1 MKDKTFQGAF
11 ELLTTPKEYLLCG
24 VILSLLLA
32 LNLYLEYLNYQK
44 LDFSKP
50 TSLNAQ
56 ILLQYPK
63 TKDQKTYFVLKLQ
76 SKGMIF
82 YATIKEPLKNLQ
94 YRYAQFF
101 GKIKPC
107 SFLESLKSCFFQT
120 YSFSLTRKQDF
131 KSHVR
136 RFIDSAHSSALVGN
150 LYRALFIGDS
160 LNKDL
165 RDRANALGIN
175 HLLAISGFHL
185 GILSASVYFLFSL
198 FYTPLQKRY
207 FPYRNAFYDIGVL
220 VWVFLLGYL
229 LLLDFLPSFFRAF
242 LMGLLG
248 FLACFFGVRLLSFKL
263 LILAC
268 CIAIALLPKLLFSV
282 GFLLSVC
289 GVWYI
294 FLFLKHTQ
302 AFFKTS
308 SFLVRS
314 FQIISLSVL
323 VFLNMLI
330 IAHAFFPMFSPYQLF
345 SIPLGLIF
353 IVFFPLSLFL
363 HAVGLGSLLDSILN
377 MPLTIPTISVFSPL
391 WLLGVHLFLTI
402 LSVRFFKVYLSM
414 NVLSAGFF
422 LYCCY
427 QYIIMP
433 SLMPSLIVG

>member
-11 ELLTTPKEYLLCG
+11 ELLTTPKEYLVCG
-24 VILSLLLA
+24 VFLSLLLA

-82 YATIKEPLKNLQ
+82 YTTIKEPLKNLQ
-94 YRYAQFF
+94 YRHAQFF
-101 GKIKPC
+101 GKIKAC
-107 SFLESLKSCFFQT
+107 SFLESLRSCFFQT

-136 RFIDSAHSSALVGN
+136 HSIDSAHSSALVGN

-185 GILSASVYFLFSL
+185 GILSVSVYFLFSL

-263 LILAC
+263 LVLAC

-302 AFFKTS
+302 IFFKDS
-308 SFLVRS
+308 SFWMRS
-314 FQIISLSVL
+314 FQAIALSVL

-330 IAHAFFPMFSPYQLF
+330 VAHAFFPMFSPYQLF

-363 HAVGLGSLLDSILN
+363 HAVGLGSLLDRLLN
-377 MPLTIPTISVFSPL
+377 MPLTIPTISIPSPL
-391 WLLGVHLFLTI
+391 WLLGVHLLLTI
-402 LSVRFFKVYLSM
+402 LSARFFKVYLSM

-433 SLMPSLIVG
+433 SLIVG

>member
-1 MKDKTFQGAF
+1 M
-11 ELLTTPKEYLLCG
+11 LSTPKEYLWCG
-24 VILSLLLA
+24 VVLSLLLA
-32 LNLYLEYLNYQK
+32 INLYLEYLNYQK

-76 SKGMIF
+76 SKNMIF
-82 YATIKEPLKNLQ
+82 YTTIKEPLKNLQ
-94 YRYAQFF
+94 YRHAQFF
-101 GKIKPC
+101 GKIKSC

-131 KSHVR
+131 KSRLRH
-136 RFIDSAHSSALVGN
+136 FIDSAHSNALVGN

-165 RDRANALGIN
+165 RDKANALGIN

-185 GILSASVYFLFSL
+185 GILSVSVYFLFSL
-198 FYTPLQKRY
+198 FYIPLQKRY

-302 AFFKTS
+302 IFFKTS
-308 SFLVRS
+308 SFLRRS
-314 FQIISLSVL
+314 FQAISLSVL

-363 HAVGLGSLLDSILN
+363 HAVGLGSLLDHILS
-377 MPLTIPTISVFSPL
+377 MPLTIPTISISSPL

-402 LSVRFFKVYLSM
+402 LSARSFKVYLSM
-414 NVLSAGFF
+414 NVLSMGFF

-433 SLMPSLIVG
+433 SLIVG

>member
-1 MKDKTFQGAF
+1 M
-11 ELLTTPKEYLLCG
+11 
-24 VILSLLLA
+24 LA
-32 LNLYLEYLNYQK
+32 INLYLEYLNYQK

-50 TSLNAQ
+50 TSLSAQ

-82 YATIKEPLKNLQ
+82 YSTIKEPLKNLQ
-94 YRYAQFF
+94 YRHAQFF
-101 GKIKPC
+101 GKIKSC

-120 YSFSLTRKQDF
+120 YSFSLTRKHNF

-136 RFIDSAHSSALVGN
+136 HFIDSAHSNALVGN

-185 GILSASVYFLFSL
+185 GILSASMYFLFSL

-248 FLACFFGVRLLSFKL
+248 FLACFFGIKLLSFKL

-268 CIAIALLPKLLFSV
+268 CIAMALLPKLLFSV
-282 GFLLSVC
+282 GFSLSVC

-302 AFFKTS
+302 IFFKDS
-308 SFLVRS
+308 SFWMRS
-314 FQIISLSVL
+314 FQAISLSAL
-323 VFLNMLI
+323 IFLNMLI

-363 HAVGLGSLLDSILN
+363 HAVGLGALLDRLLS
-377 MPLTIPTISVFSPL
+377 MPLTIPTISIPSPL
-391 WLLGVHLFLTI
+391 WLLGAHLFLTI
-402 LSVRFFKVYLSM
+402 LSARFFKVYLSM

-433 SLMPSLIVG
+433 SLIVG

>member
-11 ELLTTPKEYLLCG
+11 ELLATPKEYLWCG
-24 VILSLLLA
+24 VFLSLLLA
-32 LNLYLEYLNYQK
+32 INLYLEYLNYQK

-50 TSLNAQ
+50 MSLNAQ

-82 YATIKEPLKNLQ
+82 YTTIKEPLKNLQ
-94 YRYAQFF
+94 YRHAQFF
-101 GKIKPC
+101 GRIRSC

-136 RFIDSAHSSALVGN
+136 HFIDSVHSNALVGN

-185 GILSASVYFLFSL
+185 GILSMSVYFLFSL

-302 AFFKTS
+302 IFFKNS
-308 SFLVRS
+308 SFLRRS
-314 FQIISLSVL
+314 FQVISLSAL

-330 IAHAFFPMFSPYQLF
+330 VAHAFFPMFSPYQLF

-363 HAVGLGSLLDSILN
+363 HAVGLGSLLDHILS
-377 MPLTIPTISVFSPL
+377 MPLTIPTISIPSPL

-402 LSVRFFKVYLSM
+402 LSARFFKVYLSM

-433 SLMPSLIVG
+433 SLIVG

>member
-11 ELLTTPKEYLLCG
+11 ELLSTPKEYLWCG
-24 VILSLLLA
+24 VFLSLLLA
-32 LNLYLEYLNYQK
+32 INLYLEYLNYQK

-82 YATIKEPLKNLQ
+82 YTTIKEPLKNLQ
-94 YRYAQFF
+94 YRHAQFF
-101 GKIKPC
+101 GKIKSC

-120 YSFSLTRKQDF
+120 YSFSLTRKHNF

-136 RFIDSAHSSALVGN
+136 HFIDSVHSNALVGN

-248 FLACFFGVRLLSFKL
+248 FLACFFGVRILSFKL
-263 LILAC
+263 LVLAC

-302 AFFKTS
+302 IFFKDS
-308 SFLVRS
+308 SFLKRF
-314 FQIISLSVL
+314 FQAIALSVL

-330 IAHAFFPMFSPYQLF
+330 IVHAFFPMFSPYQLF

-353 IVFFPLSLFL
+353 IVFFPLSLLL
-363 HAVGLGSLLDSILN
+363 HAVGLGSLLDHLLS
-377 MPLTIPTISVFSPL
+377 MPLTIPTISIPSPL
-391 WLLGVHLFLTI
+391 WLLGAHLCLTI
-402 LSVRFFKVYLSM
+402 LSARFFKVYLSM

-427 QYIIMP
+427 QYTI
-433 SLMPSLIVG
+433 MPSLIVG

>member
-11 ELLTTPKEYLLCG
+11 ELLSTPKEYLLCG
-24 VILSLLLA
+24 VVLSLLLA
-32 LNLYLEYLNYQK
+32 INLYLEYLNYQK

-82 YATIKEPLKNLQ
+82 YTTIKEPLKNLQ
-94 YRYAQFF
+94 YRHAQFF
-101 GKIKPC
+101 GRIKSC

-136 RFIDSAHSSALVGN
+136 HFIDSAHSNALVGN

-263 LILAC
+263 LVLAC
-268 CIAIALLPKLLFSV
+268 GIAIALLPKLLFSV

-308 SFLVRS
+308 SFLARS
-314 FQIISLSVL
+314 LQVISLSAL

-363 HAVGLGSLLDSILN
+363 HAVGLGSLLDHFLS
-377 MPLTIPTISVFSPL
+377 MSLTIPTISVSSPL

-402 LSVRFFKVYLSM
+402 LSARFFKVYLSM
-414 NVLSAGFF
+414 NVLSVGFF

-433 SLMPSLIVG
+433 SLIVG

>member
-1 MKDKTFQGAF
+1 MKGKTFQGAF
-11 ELLTTPKEYLLCG
+11 ELLATPKEYLWCG
-24 VILSLLLA
+24 VFLSLLLA
-32 LNLYLEYLNYQK
+32 INLYLEYLNYQK

-82 YATIKEPLKNLQ
+82 YTTIKEPLKNLQ
-94 YRYAQFF
+94 YRHAQFF
-101 GKIKPC
+101 GKIKSC

-131 KSHVR
+131 KSHLR
-136 RFIDSAHSSALVGN
+136 HFIDSAHENALVGN

-248 FLACFFGVRLLSFKL
+248 FLACFFGVRILSFKL
-263 LILAC
+263 LVLAC

-302 AFFKTS
+302 IFFKDS
-308 SFLVRS
+308 SFLMRS
-314 FQIISLSVL
+314 FQAIALSVL
-323 VFLNMLI
+323 VFFNMLI

-363 HAVGLGSLLDSILN
+363 HAVGLGSLLDHFLS
-377 MPLTIPTISVFSPL
+377 MPLTIPTISVSSPL
-391 WLLGVHLFLTI
+391 WLLGAHLFLTI
-402 LSVRFFKVYLSM
+402 LSARFFKVYLSM

-433 SLMPSLIVG
+433 SSIVG

>member
-11 ELLTTPKEYLLCG
+11 ELLTTPKEYLVCG
-24 VILSLLLA
+24 VFLSLLLA
-32 LNLYLEYLNYQK
+32 INLYLEYLNYQK

-82 YATIKEPLKNLQ
+82 YTTIKEPLKNLQ
-94 YRYAQFF
+94 YRHAQFF
-101 GKIKPC
+101 GRIKSC

-131 KSHVR
+131 KSHAR
-136 RFIDSAHSSALVGN
+136 HFIDSAHSSALVGN

-308 SFLVRS
+308 SFLARS
-314 FQIISLSVL
+314 FQAISLSVL

-363 HAVGLGSLLDSILN
+363 HAVGLGSLLDHILS
-377 MPLTIPTISVFSPL
+377 MPLTIPTISVPSPL

-402 LSVRFFKVYLSM
+402 LSARFFKVYLSM

-433 SLMPSLIVG
+433 SLIVG

>member
-24 VILSLLLA
+24 VFLSLLLA
-32 LNLYLEYLNYQK
+32 INLYLEYLNYQK

-76 SKGMIF
+76 SKNMIF
-82 YATIKEPLKNLQ
+82 YTTIKEPLKNLQ
-94 YRYAQFF
+94 YRHAQFF
-101 GKIKPC
+101 GKIKSC

-136 RFIDSAHSSALVGN
+136 HFIDSAHSSALVGN

-185 GILSASVYFLFSL
+185 GILSTSVYFLFSL

-308 SFLVRS
+308 SFLARS
-314 FQIISLSVL
+314 FQAISLSTL

-330 IAHAFFPMFSPYQLF
+330 IVHAFFPMFSPYQLF

-353 IVFFPLSLFL
+353 VVFFPLSLFL

-391 WLLGVHLFLTI
+391 WLLWAHLFLTI
-402 LSVRFFKVYLSM
+402 LSARFFKVYLSM
-414 NVLSAGFF
+414 NVLSTGFF

-433 SLMPSLIVG
+433 GSIVG

>member
-24 VILSLLLA
+24 VILSLLLI

-229 LLLDFLPSFFRAF
+229 LLLNFLPSFFRAF

-314 FQIISLSVL
+314 FQVISLSAL

-353 IVFFPLSLFL
+353 VVFFPLSLFL

-391 WLLGVHLFLTI
+391 WLLGAHLFLTI
-402 LSVRFFKVYLSM
+402 LSARFFKVYLSM

-433 SLMPSLIVG
+433 SLIVG

>member
-11 ELLTTPKEYLLCG
+11 ELLSTPKEYLWCG
-24 VILSLLLA
+24 VFLSLLLA
-32 LNLYLEYLNYQK
+32 INLYLEYLNYQK

-82 YATIKEPLKNLQ
+82 YTTIKEPLKNLQ
-94 YRYAQFF
+94 YRHAQFF
-101 GKIKPC
+101 GRIKSC

-136 RFIDSAHSSALVGN
+136 HFIDSAHSNALVGN

-248 FLACFFGVRLLSFKL
+248 FLACFFGVRILSFKL
-263 LILAC
+263 LVLAC

-302 AFFKTS
+302 IFFKNS
-308 SFLVRS
+308 SFLARS
-314 FQIISLSVL
+314 FQAISLSAL

-363 HAVGLGSLLDSILN
+363 HAVGLGSLLDDILS
-377 MPLTIPTISVFSPL
+377 MPLTIPTISVPSPL
-391 WLLGVHLFLTI
+391 WLLGAHLFLTI
-402 LSVRFFKVYLSM
+402 LSARFFKVYLSM

-433 SLMPSLIVG
+433 SLIVG

>member
-11 ELLTTPKEYLLCG
+11 EFLTTPKEYLWCG
-24 VILSLLLA
+24 IILSLLLA

-82 YATIKEPLKNLQ
+82 YTTIKEPLKNLQ
-94 YRYAQFF
+94 YRHAQFF
-101 GKIKPC
+101 GKIKSC

-131 KSHVR
+131 KSHAR
-136 RFIDSAHSSALVGN
+136 HFIDSAHSNALVGN

-302 AFFKTS
+302 IFFKTS
-308 SFLVRS
+308 SFLMRS
-314 FQIISLSVL
+314 FQAISLSAL

-330 IAHAFFPMFSPYQLF
+330 VAHAFFPMFSPYQLF

-363 HAVGLGSLLDSILN
+363 HAVGLGSLLDRLLN
-377 MPLTIPTISVFSPL
+377 MPLTIPTISIPSPL
-391 WLLGVHLFLTI
+391 WLLGAHLFLTI
-402 LSVRFFKVYLSM
+402 LSTRFFKVYLSM

-433 SLMPSLIVG
+433 SLIVG

>member
-11 ELLTTPKEYLLCG
+11 ELLSTPKEYLWCG
-24 VILSLLLA
+24 VVLSLLLA
-32 LNLYLEYLNYQK
+32 INLYLEYLNHQK

-82 YATIKEPLKNLQ
+82 YTTIKEPLKNLQ

-136 RFIDSAHSSALVGN
+136 HFIDSAHSNALVGN

-185 GILSASVYFLFSL
+185 GILSVSVYFLFSL

-302 AFFKTS
+302 IFFKTS
-308 SFLVRS
+308 SFLRRS
-314 FQIISLSVL
+314 FQAISLSAL

-363 HAVGLGSLLDSILN
+363 HAVGLGSLLDDILS
-377 MPLTIPTISVFSPL
+377 MPLTIPTISVPSPL
-391 WLLGVHLFLTI
+391 WLLGAHLFLTI
-402 LSVRFFKVYLSM
+402 LSARFFKVYLSM
-414 NVLSAGFF
+414 NVLSTGFF

-433 SLMPSLIVG
+433 SLIVG

>member
-11 ELLTTPKEYLLCG
+11 ELLTTPKEYLWCG
-24 VILSLLLA
+24 VFLSLLLA
-32 LNLYLEYLNYQK
+32 INLYLEYLNYQK

-63 TKDQKTYFVLKLQ
+63 IKDQKTYFVLKLQ

-82 YATIKEPLKNLQ
+82 YTTIKEPLKDLQ
-94 YRYAQFF
+94 YRHAQFF
-101 GKIKPC
+101 GKIKSC
-107 SFLESLKSCFFQT
+107 SFSESLKSCFFQT

-131 KSHVR
+131 KSHLR
-136 RFIDSAHSSALVGN
+136 HFIDSAHSSALVGN

-185 GILSASVYFLFSL
+185 GILSVSMYFLFSL

-302 AFFKTS
+302 IFFKDS
-308 SFLVRS
+308 SFLKRF
-314 FQIISLSVL
+314 FQAIALSVL

-363 HAVGLGSLLDSILN
+363 HAVGLGSLLDDILS
-377 MPLTIPTISVFSPL
+377 MPLTIPTISVPSPL

-402 LSVRFFKVYLSM
+402 LSARSFKVYLSM

-433 SLMPSLIVG
+433 SLIVG

>member
-1 MKDKTFQGAF
+1 MKDKTFKGAF
-11 ELLTTPKEYLLCG
+11 ELLTTPKEYLWCG
-24 VILSLLLA
+24 VILSLLLS

-56 ILLQYPK
+56 ILLQYSK

-76 SKGMIF
+76 SKGMFF
-82 YATIKEPLKNLQ
+82 YTTIREPLKNLQ
-94 YRYAQFF
+94 YRHAQFF
-101 GKIKPC
+101 GRIKPC
-107 SFLESLKSCFFQT
+107 PFLESLKSCFFQT

-131 KSHVR
+131 KSHLR
-136 RFIDSAHSSALVGN
+136 HFIDSAHSNALAGN

-165 RDRANALGIN
+165 RDRANALGVN

-185 GILSASVYFLFSL
+185 GILSMSVYFLFSL

-248 FLACFFGVRLLSFKL
+248 FLACFFGVRILSFKL

-308 SFLVRS
+308 SFLMRS
-314 FQIISLSVL
+314 FQAISLSAL

-330 IAHAFFPMFSPYQLF
+330 IVHAFFPMFSPYQLF
-345 SIPLGLIF
+345 SIPLGLMF

-363 HAVGLGSLLDSILN
+363 HAVGLGSLLDRILN
-377 MPLTIPTISVFSPL
+377 MPLAIPTIFVSSSL

-402 LSVRFFKVYLSM
+402 LSARFFKVYLSM
-414 NVLSAGFF
+414 NVLSMGFF

-433 SLMPSLIVG
+433 GLIVG

>member
-11 ELLTTPKEYLLCG
+11 ELLTTPKEYLVCG
-24 VILSLLLA
+24 VFLSLLLA
-32 LNLYLEYLNYQK
+32 INLYLEYLNYQK
-44 LDFSKP
+44 IDFSKP

-82 YATIKEPLKNLQ
+82 YSTIKEPLKNLQ

-314 FQIISLSVL
+314 FQVISLSVL

-353 IVFFPLSLFL
+353 VVFFPLSLFL

-391 WLLGVHLFLTI
+391 WLLGAHLFLTI
-402 LSVRFFKVYLSM
+402 LSARFFKVYLSM

-433 SLMPSLIVG
+433 SSIVG

>member
-24 VILSLLLA
+24 VILSLLLV

-82 YATIKEPLKNLQ
+82 YTTIKEPLKNLQ
-94 YRYAQFF
+94 YRHAQFF
-101 GKIKPC
+101 GRIKSC

-120 YSFSLTRKQDF
+120 YSFSLTRKHNF

-136 RFIDSAHSSALVGN
+136 HFIDSAHSSALVGN

-165 RDRANALGIN
+165 RDKANALGIN

-185 GILSASVYFLFSL
+185 GILSVSVYFLFSL

-302 AFFKTS
+302 IFFKTS
-308 SFLVRS
+308 SFLRRS
-314 FQIISLSVL
+314 FQAISLSAL

-363 HAVGLGSLLDSILN
+363 HAVGLGSLLDHILS
-377 MPLTIPTISVFSPL
+377 MPLTIPTISVSSPL
-391 WLLGVHLFLTI
+391 WLLGAHLFLTI
-402 LSVRFFKVYLSM
+402 LSARFFKVYLSM

-433 SLMPSLIVG
+433 IIVG

>member
-11 ELLTTPKEYLLCG
+11 ELLETPKEYLLCG

-82 YATIKEPLKNLQ
+82 YSTIKEPLKNLQ

-136 RFIDSAHSSALVGN
+136 HFIDSAHSSALAGN

-165 RDRANALGIN
+165 RDKANALGIN

-185 GILSASVYFLFSL
+185 GILSASMYFLFSL

-294 FLFLKHTQ
+294 FLFLKRTQ

-308 SFLVRS
+308 SFLMRS
-314 FQIISLSVL
+314 FQVISLSVL

-330 IAHAFFPMFSPYQLF
+330 IAHAFFPMFSPCQLF

-363 HAVGLGSLLDSILN
+363 HVVGLGSLLDPILN
-377 MPLTIPTISVFSPL
+377 MPLTIPTISISSPL

-402 LSVRFFKVYLSM
+402 LSARFFKVYLSM

-433 SLMPSLIVG
+433 SLIVG

>member
-11 ELLTTPKEYLLCG
+11 ELLATPKEYLWCG
-24 VILSLLLA
+24 VFLSLLLA
-32 LNLYLEYLNYQK
+32 INLYLEYLNYQK

-50 TSLNAQ
+50 TSLSAQ

-82 YATIKEPLKNLQ
+82 YTTIKEPLKNLQ

-120 YSFSLTRKQDF
+120 YSFSLTRKHNF
-131 KSHVR
+131 KSHAR
-136 RFIDSAHSSALVGN
+136 HFIDSVHSNALVGN

-185 GILSASVYFLFSL
+185 GILSVSVYFLFSL

-263 LILAC
+263 LVLAC
-268 CIAIALLPKLLFSV
+268 GIAIALLPKLLFSV

-302 AFFKTS
+302 IFFKNS
-308 SFLVRS
+308 SFLRRS
-314 FQIISLSVL
+314 FQAISLSVL

-330 IAHAFFPMFSPYQLF
+330 VAHAFFPMFSPYQLF

-363 HAVGLGSLLDSILN
+363 HAVGLGSLLDPILN
-377 MPLTIPTISVFSPL
+377 MPLTIPTISVPSPL
-391 WLLGVHLFLTI
+391 WLLGAHLFLTI
-402 LSVRFFKVYLSM
+402 LSARFFKVYLSM

-433 SLMPSLIVG
+433 SLIVG

>member
-11 ELLTTPKEYLLCG
+11 ELLATPKEYLLCG
-24 VILSLLLA
+24 VFLSLLLA

-82 YATIKEPLKNLQ
+82 YTTIKEPLKNLQ

-314 FQIISLSVL
+314 FQAVSLSVL

-363 HAVGLGSLLDSILN
+363 HVVGLGSLLDSILN
-377 MPLTIPTISVFSPL
+377 MPLTIPTIFVSSPL
-391 WLLGVHLFLTI
+391 WLLVAHLFLTI
-402 LSVRFFKVYLSM
+402 LSARFFKVYLSM

-433 SLMPSLIVG
+433 SLIIG

>member
-1 MKDKTFQGAF
+1 MKDKTFKGAF
-11 ELLTTPKEYLLCG
+11 ELLTTPKEYLWCG
-24 VILSLLLA
+24 VILSLLLS

-82 YATIKEPLKNLQ
+82 YTTIKEPLKNLQ

-101 GKIKPC
+101 GRIKPC

-131 KSHVR
+131 KSHLR
-136 RFIDSAHSSALVGN
+136 HFIDSAHSNALASN

-185 GILSASVYFLFSL
+185 GILSMSVYFLFSL

-248 FLACFFGVRLLSFKL
+248 FLACFFGVRILSFKL

-268 CIAIALLPKLLFSV
+268 GIAIALLPKLLFSV

-302 AFFKTS
+302 AFFKAS
-308 SFLVRS
+308 SFLMRF
-314 FQIISLSVL
+314 FQVISLSAL

-363 HAVGLGSLLDSILN
+363 HAVGLGSLLDHLLN
-377 MPLTIPTISVFSPL
+377 MPLAIPTISVYSPL
-391 WLLGVHLFLTI
+391 WLLGAHLFLTI
-402 LSVRFFKVYLSM
+402 LSARFFKVYLSM
-414 NVLSAGFF
+414 NVLSMGFF

-433 SLMPSLIVG
+433 SLIVG

>member
-11 ELLTTPKEYLLCG
+11 ELLAAPKEYLWCG
-24 VILSLLLA
+24 VVLSLLLA
-32 LNLYLEYLNYQK
+32 INLYLEYLNYQK

-82 YATIKEPLKNLQ
+82 YTTIKEPLKNLQ
-94 YRYAQFF
+94 YRHAQFF
-101 GKIKPC
+101 GRIKSC

-131 KSHVR
+131 KSRLRH
-136 RFIDSAHSSALVGN
+136 FIDSAHSSALVGN

-302 AFFKTS
+302 AFFKDS
-308 SFLVRS
+308 SFWMRS
-314 FQIISLSVL
+314 FQAISLSAL

-363 HAVGLGSLLDSILN
+363 HAVGLGSLLDHFLS
-377 MPLTIPTISVFSPL
+377 MPLTIPAISISSPL
-391 WLLGVHLFLTI
+391 WLLGAHLFLTI
-402 LSVRFFKVYLSM
+402 LSARFFKVYLSM

-433 SLMPSLIVG
+433 SLIVG

>member
-11 ELLTTPKEYLLCG
+11 ELLATPKEYLWCG
-24 VILSLLLA
+24 VFLSLLLA
-32 LNLYLEYLNYQK
+32 INLYLEYLNYQK

-82 YATIKEPLKNLQ
+82 YTTIKEPLKNLQ

-101 GKIKPC
+101 GRIKPC

-136 RFIDSAHSSALVGN
+136 HFIDSAHSSALVGN

-248 FLACFFGVRLLSFKL
+248 FLACFFGVRFLSFKL

-302 AFFKTS
+302 IFFKNS
-308 SFLVRS
+308 SFLARS
-314 FQIISLSVL
+314 FQVISLSVL

-330 IAHAFFPMFSPYQLF
+330 VAHAFFPMFSPYQFF

-363 HAVGLGSLLDSILN
+363 HVVGLGSLLDHILS
-377 MPLTIPTISVFSPL
+377 MPLTIPTISVSSPL
-391 WLLGVHLFLTI
+391 WLLGAHLFLTI
-402 LSVRFFKVYLSM
+402 LSAHFFKVYLSM

-433 SLMPSLIVG
+433 NLIVG

>member
-11 ELLTTPKEYLLCG
+11 ELLATPKEYLWCG
-24 VILSLLLA
+24 VFLSLLLA
-32 LNLYLEYLNYQK
+32 INLYLEYLNYQK

-50 TSLNAQ
+50 MSLNAQ

-82 YATIKEPLKNLQ
+82 YTTIKEPLKNLQ
-94 YRYAQFF
+94 YRHAQFF
-101 GKIKPC
+101 GRIRSC

-131 KSHVR
+131 KSHAR
-136 RFIDSAHSSALVGN
+136 HFIDSVHSNALVGN

-185 GILSASVYFLFSL
+185 GILSMSVYFLFSL

-248 FLACFFGVRLLSFKL
+248 FLACFFGVRILSFKL
-263 LILAC
+263 LVLAC

-302 AFFKTS
+302 IFFKNS
-308 SFLVRS
+308 SFLRRS
-314 FQIISLSVL
+314 FQVISLSAL

-330 IAHAFFPMFSPYQLF
+330 VAHAFFPMFSPYQLF

-363 HAVGLGSLLDSILN
+363 HAVGLGSLLDHILS
-377 MPLTIPTISVFSPL
+377 MPLTIPTISIPSPL

-402 LSVRFFKVYLSM
+402 LSARFFKVYLSM

-427 QYIIMP
+427 QYII
-433 SLMPSLIVG
+433 L

>member
-11 ELLTTPKEYLLCG
+11 ELLTTPKEYLWCG
-24 VILSLLLA
+24 VVLSLLLA
-32 LNLYLEYLNYQK
+32 INLYLEYLNYQK

-82 YATIKEPLKNLQ
+82 YTTIKEPLKNLQ
-94 YRYAQFF
+94 YRHAHFF
-101 GKIKPC
+101 GRIKSC

-131 KSHVR
+131 KSHAR
-136 RFIDSAHSSALVGN
+136 HFIDSAHENALVGN

-302 AFFKTS
+302 IFFKDS
-308 SFLVRS
+308 SFLKRF
-314 FQIISLSVL
+314 FQAIALSAL

-363 HAVGLGSLLDSILN
+363 HAVGLGSLLDHILS
-377 MPLTIPTISVFSPL
+377 MPLTIPTISVPSPL
-391 WLLGVHLFLTI
+391 WLLGAHLCLTI
-402 LSVRFFKVYLSM
+402 LSARFFKVYLSM
-414 NVLSAGFF
+414 NILSAGFF

-433 SLMPSLIVG
+433 SLIVG

>member
-11 ELLTTPKEYLLCG
+11 ELLATPKEYLWCG
-24 VILSLLLA
+24 VFLSLLLA
-32 LNLYLEYLNYQK
+32 INLYLEYLNYQK

-82 YATIKEPLKNLQ
+82 YTTIKEPLKNLQ
-94 YRYAQFF
+94 YRHAQFF
-101 GKIKPC
+101 GKIKSC

-136 RFIDSAHSSALVGN
+136 HFIDSAHSNALVGN

-302 AFFKTS
+302 IFFKNS
-308 SFLVRS
+308 SFLMRS
-314 FQIISLSVL
+314 FQAISLSAL

-330 IAHAFFPMFSPYQLF
+330 VVHAFFPMFSPYQLF

-363 HAVGLGSLLDSILN
+363 HAVGLGSLLDRLLS
-377 MPLTIPTISVFSPL
+377 MPLTIPTISILSPL
-391 WLLGVHLFLTI
+391 WLLGAHLFLTI
-402 LSVRFFKVYLSM
+402 LSTRSFKVYLSM

-433 SLMPSLIVG
+433 SLIVG

>member
-82 YATIKEPLKNLQ
+82 YSTIKEPLKNLQ

-314 FQIISLSVL
+314 FQVISLSIL

-330 IAHAFFPMFSPYQLF
+330 IVHAFFPMFSPYQLF

-353 IVFFPLSLFL
+353 IVFFPLSLLL
-363 HAVGLGSLLDSILN
+363 HAVDLGSLLDGILN
-377 MPLTIPTISVFSPL
+377 MPLTIPTISVSSPL
-391 WLLGVHLFLTI
+391 WLLGAHLFLTI
-402 LSVRFFKVYLSM
+402 LSARFFKVYLSM

-433 SLMPSLIVG
+433 SSIVG

>member
-11 ELLTTPKEYLLCG
+11 ELLATPKEYLLCG
-24 VILSLLLA
+24 VFLSLLLA
-32 LNLYLEYLNYQK
+32 INLYLEYLNYQK

-82 YATIKEPLKNLQ
+82 YSTIKEPLKNLQ

-136 RFIDSAHSSALVGN
+136 HFIDSAHSSALVGN

-165 RDRANALGIN
+165 RDKANALGIN

-185 GILSASVYFLFSL
+185 GILSVSVYFLFSL

-308 SFLVRS
+308 SFLMRS
-314 FQIISLSVL
+314 FQVISLSAL
-323 VFLNMLI
+323 IFLNMLI
-330 IAHAFFPMFSPYQLF
+330 VAHAFFPMFSPYQLF

-363 HAVGLGSLLDSILN
+363 HAVGLGSLLDRLLN
-377 MPLTIPTISVFSPL
+377 MPLAIPTIFVSSPL
-391 WLLGVHLFLTI
+391 WLLGAHLFLTI

-433 SLMPSLIVG
+433 SLIVG

>member
-32 LNLYLEYLNYQK
+32 INLYLEYLNYQK

-82 YATIKEPLKNLQ
+82 YSTIKEPLKNLQ

-107 SFLESLKSCFFQT
+107 SFLESLRSCFFQT

-136 RFIDSAHSSALVGN
+136 HFIDSAHSSALAGN

-314 FQIISLSVL
+314 FQAVSLSVL

-363 HAVGLGSLLDSILN
+363 HAVGLGSLLDGILN
-377 MPLTIPTISVFSPL
+377 MPLTIPTIFVSSPL
-391 WLLGVHLFLTI
+391 WLLGAHLFLTI
-402 LSVRFFKVYLSM
+402 LSARFFKVYLSM

-422 LYCCY
+422 LHCCY

-433 SLMPSLIVG
+433 SLIVG

>member
-11 ELLTTPKEYLLCG
+11 ELLSTPKEYLWCG
-24 VILSLLLA
+24 VVLSLLLA
-32 LNLYLEYLNYQK
+32 INLYLEYLNHQK

-82 YATIKEPLKNLQ
+82 YTTIKEPLKNLQ
-94 YRYAQFF
+94 YRHAQFF
-101 GKIKPC
+101 GKIKSC

-120 YSFSLTRKQDF
+120 YSFSLTRKQDL
-131 KSHVR
+131 KSHWR
-136 RFIDSAHSSALVGN
+136 HFIDSAHSNALVGN

-302 AFFKTS
+302 IFFKDS
-308 SFLVRS
+308 SFLKRS
-314 FQIISLSVL
+314 FQAIVLSAL

-345 SIPLGLIF
+345 
-353 IVFFPLSLFL
+353 
-363 HAVGLGSLLDSILN
+363 
-377 MPLTIPTISVFSPL
+377 
-391 WLLGVHLFLTI
+391 
-402 LSVRFFKVYLSM
+402 
-414 NVLSAGFF
+414 
-422 LYCCY
+422 
-427 QYIIMP
+427 
-433 SLMPSLIVG
+433 

>member
-11 ELLTTPKEYLLCG
+11 ELLTTPKEYLWCG
-24 VILSLLLA
+24 VFLSLLLA
-32 LNLYLEYLNYQK
+32 INLYLEYLNYQK

-76 SKGMIF
+76 SNGMIF
-82 YATIKEPLKNLQ
+82 YTTIKEPLKNLQ
-94 YRYAQFF
+94 YRHAHFF
-101 GKIKPC
+101 GRIKSC

-120 YSFSLTRKQDF
+120 YSFSLMRKHNF
-131 KSHVR
+131 KSHLR
-136 RFIDSAHSSALVGN
+136 HFIDSAHSSALAGN

-248 FLACFFGVRLLSFKL
+248 FLACFFGVRILSFKL
-263 LILAC
+263 LVLAC

-302 AFFKTS
+302 IFFKDS
-308 SFLVRS
+308 SFLRRF
-314 FQIISLSVL
+314 FQAIALSVL

-363 HAVGLGSLLDSILN
+363 HAVGLGSLLDHILS
-377 MPLTIPTISVFSPL
+377 MPLTIPTISVSSPL

-402 LSVRFFKVYLSM
+402 LSARFFKVYLSM

-433 SLMPSLIVG
+433 SSIVG

>member
-82 YATIKEPLKNLQ
+82 YSTIKEPLKNLQ

-107 SFLESLKSCFFQT
+107 SFLESLRSCFFQT

-136 RFIDSAHSSALVGN
+136 HFIDSTHSSALAGN

-314 FQIISLSVL
+314 FQAVSLSVL

-377 MPLTIPTISVFSPL
+377 MPLTIPTISVSSPL
-391 WLLGVHLFLTI
+391 WLLGAHLFLTI
-402 LSVRFFKVYLSM
+402 LSTRFFKVYLSM

-433 SLMPSLIVG
+433 SSIVG

>member
-11 ELLTTPKEYLLCG
+11 ELLTTPKEYLVCG
-24 VILSLLLA
+24 VFLSLLLA
-32 LNLYLEYLNYQK
+32 INLYLEYLNYQK
-44 LDFSKP
+44 IDFSKP

-82 YATIKEPLKNLQ
+82 YSTIKEPLKNLQ

-314 FQIISLSVL
+314 FQVISLSAL

-330 IAHAFFPMFSPYQLF
+330 IVHAFFPMFSPYQLF
-345 SIPLGLIF
+345 GIPLGLIF
-353 IVFFPLSLFL
+353 IVFFPLSLLL

-391 WLLGVHLFLTI
+391 WLLGTHLFLTI
-402 LSVRFFKVYLSM
+402 LSARFFKVYLSM

-433 SLMPSLIVG
+433 SLIVG

>member
-24 VILSLLLA
+24 VFLSLLLA
-32 LNLYLEYLNYQK
+32 INLYLEYLNYQK
-44 LDFSKP
+44 IDFSKP

-82 YATIKEPLKNLQ
+82 YTTIKEPLKNLQ
-94 YRYAQFF
+94 YRHVQFF

-136 RFIDSAHSSALVGN
+136 HFIDSAHSSALVGN

-314 FQIISLSVL
+314 FQAISLSVL

-353 IVFFPLSLFL
+353 VVFFPLSLFL

-391 WLLGVHLFLTI
+391 WLLGTHLFLTI

-433 SLMPSLIVG
+433 SSIVG

>member
-11 ELLTTPKEYLLCG
+11 ELLTTPKEYLWCG
-24 VILSLLLA
+24 VFLSLLLA
-32 LNLYLEYLNYQK
+32 INLYLEYLNYQK
-44 LDFSKP
+44 FDFSKP

-82 YATIKEPLKNLQ
+82 YTTIKEPLKNLQ
-94 YRYAQFF
+94 YRHAQFF
-101 GKIKPC
+101 GKIKSC

-120 YSFSLTRKQDF
+120 YSFSLTRKHNF
-131 KSHVR
+131 KSHLR
-136 RFIDSAHSSALVGN
+136 HFIDSAHSSALVGN

-248 FLACFFGVRLLSFKL
+248 FLACFFGVRILSFKL

-308 SFLVRS
+308 SFLARS
-314 FQIISLSVL
+314 FQAISLSAL

-363 HAVGLGSLLDSILN
+363 HAVGLGSLLDHFLS
-377 MPLTIPTISVFSPL
+377 MPLTIPTISIPSPL

-402 LSVRFFKVYLSM
+402 LSARSFKVYLSM

-433 SLMPSLIVG
+433 SLIVG

>member
-11 ELLTTPKEYLLCG
+11 ELLSTPKEYLWCG
-24 VILSLLLA
+24 VFLSLLLA
-32 LNLYLEYLNYQK
+32 INLYLEYLNYQK

-76 SKGMIF
+76 SKNMIF
-82 YATIKEPLKNLQ
+82 YTTIKEPLKDLQ
-94 YRYAQFF
+94 YRHAHFF
-101 GKIKPC
+101 GRIKSC

-120 YSFSLTRKQDF
+120 YSFSLTRKHNF
-131 KSHVR
+131 KSHAR
-136 RFIDSAHSSALVGN
+136 HFIDSAHSNALVGN

-263 LILAC
+263 LVLAC

-302 AFFKTS
+302 IFFKTS
-308 SFLVRS
+308 SFLMRS
-314 FQIISLSVL
+314 IQAISLSAL

-330 IAHAFFPMFSPYQLF
+330 IVHAFFPMFSPYQLF

-353 IVFFPLSLFL
+353 IVFFPLSLLL
-363 HAVGLGSLLDSILN
+363 HAVGLGSLLDHILS
-377 MPLTIPTISVFSPL
+377 MPLTIPTISIPSPL

-402 LSVRFFKVYLSM
+402 LSARFFKVYLSM

-433 SLMPSLIVG
+433 SLIVG

>member
-1 MKDKTFQGAF
+1 M
-11 ELLTTPKEYLLCG
+11 
-24 VILSLLLA
+24 LSI
-32 LNLYLEYLNYQK
+32 NLYLEYLNHQK

-82 YATIKEPLKNLQ
+82 YTTIKEPLKNLQ
-94 YRYAQFF
+94 YRHAQFF
-101 GKIKPC
+101 GKIKSC

-131 KSHVR
+131 KSHAR
-136 RFIDSAHSSALVGN
+136 HFIDSVHSNALVGN
-150 LYRALFIGDS
+150 LYRALFIGDN

-185 GILSASVYFLFSL
+185 GILSVSVYFLFSL

-263 LILAC
+263 LVLAC

-302 AFFKTS
+302 IFFKNS
-308 SFLVRS
+308 SFLARS
-314 FQIISLSVL
+314 FQVISLSAL

-330 IAHAFFPMFSPYQLF
+330 IAHAFFPMFSLYQLF

-363 HAVGLGSLLDSILN
+363 HAVGLGSLLDNILS
-377 MPLTIPTISVFSPL
+377 MPLTIPTISIPSPL

-402 LSVRFFKVYLSM
+402 LSARFFKVYLSM

-433 SLMPSLIVG
+433 SLIVG

>member
-24 VILSLLLA
+24 VFLSLLLA
-32 LNLYLEYLNYQK
+32 INLYLEYLNYQK

-82 YATIKEPLKNLQ
+82 YSTIKEPLKNLQ

-101 GKIKPC
+101 GKIKSC

-136 RFIDSAHSSALVGN
+136 YFIDSAHSSALVGN

-185 GILSASVYFLFSL
+185 GILSVSVYFLFSL

-229 LLLDFLPSFFRAF
+229 LLLNFLPSFFRAF

-263 LILAC
+263 LTLAC

-294 FLFLKHTQ
+294 FLFLKHAQ

-308 SFLVRS
+308 SFLMRS
-314 FQIISLSVL
+314 FQVISLSAL

-330 IAHAFFPMFSPYQLF
+330 IVHAFFPMFSPYQLF

-353 IVFFPLSLFL
+353 IVFFPLSLLL
-363 HAVGLGSLLDSILN
+363 HAVGLGSLLDHILD
-377 MPLTIPTISVFSPL
+377 MPLTIPTISIPSPL
-391 WLLGVHLFLTI
+391 WLLGAHLFLTI

-433 SLMPSLIVG
+433 SLIVG

>member
-24 VILSLLLA
+24 VFLSLLLA

-82 YATIKEPLKNLQ
+82 YSTIKEPLKNLQ
-94 YRYAQFF
+94 YRHAQFF
-101 GKIKPC
+101 GKIKSC

-120 YSFSLTRKQDF
+120 YSFSLTRKHNF
-131 KSHVR
+131 KSHAR
-136 RFIDSAHSSALVGN
+136 HFIDSVHSNALVGN

-198 FYTPLQKRY
+198 FYTPLQQRY

-263 LILAC
+263 LVLAC

-302 AFFKTS
+302 IFFKNS
-308 SFLVRS
+308 SFLMRS
-314 FQIISLSVL
+314 FQAISLSAL

-363 HAVGLGSLLDSILN
+363 HAVGLGSLLDNILS
-377 MPLTIPTISVFSPL
+377 MPLTIPTISVPSPL
-391 WLLGVHLFLTI
+391 WLLGAHLFLTI
-402 LSVRFFKVYLSM
+402 LSARSFKVYLSM

-433 SLMPSLIVG
+433 SLIVG

>member
-32 LNLYLEYLNYQK
+32 INLYLEYLNYQK

-56 ILLQYPK
+56 ILLQYHK

-82 YATIKEPLKNLQ
+82 YTTIKEPLKNLQ
-94 YRYAQFF
+94 YRHAQFF
-101 GKIKPC
+101 GRIKPC
-107 SFLESLKSCFFQT
+107 FFLESLKSCFFQT

-131 KSHVR
+131 KSHLR
-136 RFIDSAHSSALVGN
+136 HFIDSAHSNALAGN

-185 GILSASVYFLFSL
+185 GILSVSVYFLFSL

-294 FLFLKHTQ
+294 FLFLKHTEI
-302 AFFKTS
+302 FFKTS
-308 SFLVRS
+308 SFLMRS
-314 FQIISLSVL
+314 FQVISLSTL

-330 IAHAFFPMFSPYQLF
+330 VAHAFFPMFSPYQLF

-353 IVFFPLSLFL
+353 IVFFPLSLLL
-363 HAVGLGSLLDSILN
+363 HAVGLGSLLDRLLS
-377 MPLTIPTISVFSPL
+377 MPLAIPTISVPSPL
-391 WLLGVHLFLTI
+391 WLLGAHLFLTI

-414 NVLSAGFF
+414 NVLSTGFF

-433 SLMPSLIVG
+433 SSIVG